1 MVTPSPPI
9 KHLQHQH
16 PPPRPPRPLNIFW
29 FRSCTYRCSR
39 LTLPI
44 YCDGFVFTGNFDCAI
59 LINNY
64 LPKEEVMC
72 FTKPGYTENESKL
85 STALAKL
92 VYKFIMMVL
101 IINDNDIVLLW
112 IKCNRSII
120 IFFQTNIHPVKVVFE
135 IPPEFLSDD
144 NTLKIFNVLH
154 LLSRRE
160 FEKHHDTKEM
170 LCFKFH
176 YLATI
181 LFEISNLK

>member
-120 IFFQTNIHPVKVVFE
+120 IFFRLISIQWKW
-135 IPPEFLSDD
+135 FL
-144 NTLKIFNVLH
+144 KY
-154 LLSRRE
+154 LLN
-160 FEKHHDTKEM
+160 FYLMITHW
-170 LCFKFH
+170 KFST
-176 YLATI
+176 YCICWAG
-181 LFEISNLK
+181 ENLKSITIQKKCCVSNFIIWLLFCLKFPT